1 MIKVDNLVSPSAE
14 QFDVVIGGMR
24 NAFKSY
30 DRADSEICKGESVDK
45 DSIRYCFVC
54 EDECTPTTEC
64 FILGEND
71 EKLAKNLIGGDSPSH
86 RKFLR
91 QLPLIM
97 DITAPLFF
105 WKQLDTYKIG
115 TTANAESTMHTL
127 VKEPFKIENFEV
139 QHFLSI
145 NGEETDWLRCVEYED
160 SDLWFEGM
168 ENHGYCFT
176 PEEYFKEN
184 FINLLNSL
192 RYFYLKTKD
201 QKYWYAI
208 NELLP
213 QSYLQKRTWAANYEV
228 VLTIMAQRIH
238 HKIPEWRSLII
249 YWLQNI
255 PYLLDFAIADGLVR
269 KKYSDVVINDDS
281 EEVLYS
287 LELN

>member
-1 MIKVDNLVSPSAE
+1 MIKVDNLTPPSAK
-14 QFDVVIGGMR
+14 QFNVVTAGIR

-30 DRADSEICKGESVDK
+30 DRADSDLVNIDK
-45 DSIRYCFVC
+45 REVFDFGKRDF
-54 EDECTPTTEC
+54 
-64 FILGEND
+64 G
-71 EKLAKNLIGGDSPSH
+71 LANTLVGGDSPSH

-105 WKQLDTYKIG
+105 WKQLDTYKVG
-115 TTANAESTMHTL
+115 TTANSESTMHTL
-127 VKEPFKIENFEV
+127 VKEPFKIEDFEV
-139 QHFLSI
+139 QHFLNI
-145 NGEETDWLRCVEYED
+145 DGKETNWLQCMEYED

-168 ENHGYCFT
+168 ENDGYCLT
-176 PEEYFKEN
+176 PEEYFN
-184 FINLLNSL
+184 DYFVNLLNSL

-228 VLTIMAQRIH
+228 VLTIIAQRIH
-238 HKIPEWRSLII
+238 HKIPEWRSLIV
-249 YWLQNI
+249 YWLKNI
-255 PYLLDFAIADGLVR
+255 PYLLNFAISAGIVKRID
-269 KKYSDVVINDDS
+269 SNVVINDDS